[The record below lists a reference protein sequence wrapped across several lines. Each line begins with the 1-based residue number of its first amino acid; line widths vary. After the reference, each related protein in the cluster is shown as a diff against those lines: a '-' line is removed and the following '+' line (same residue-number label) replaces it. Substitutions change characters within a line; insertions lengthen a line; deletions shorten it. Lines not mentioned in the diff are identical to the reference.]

1 METELFVHFAEIAGV
16 FVGFGALI
24 SMRSAHVTDVHD
36 VVYLEAVLGLGVWV
50 VVSALLPIA
59 VNRYGVHD
67 RPLWL
72 WCAVVALALWAT
84 FLFIFV
90 RSPET
95 RASNSVVERVDRLF
109 PVLGLPLHIA
119 IAGSLALVILDVWP
133 GVSEAL
139 YVTALTAG
147 VVFAGYTLL
156 ALTLGQEHD
165 LDPGP
170 PDRPRDQGVARPSTK

>member
-59 VNRYGVHD
+59 VSRYGVHD
-67 RPLWL
+67 HPLWL
-72 WCAVVALALWAT
+72 SCAIVALVLWAT
-84 FLFIFV
+84 FLFIFS
-90 RSPET
+90 RSPES
-95 RASNSVVERVDRLF
+95 RASNAIAEPMDRLF
-109 PVLGLPLHIA
+109 PILGLPLHIV
-119 IAGSLALVILDVWP
+119 IAGSLALVILGAWD
-133 GVSEAL
+133 GVDEAL

-156 ALTLGQEHD
+156 ALTMGQTHD
-165 LDPGP
+165 LQPRP
-170 PDRPRDQGVARPSTK
+170 PDPPRDQGVARASRE

>member
-1 METELFVHFAEIAGV
+1 
-16 FVGFGALI
+16 
-24 SMRSAHVTDVHD
+24 
-36 VVYLEAVLGLGVWV
+36 LGVWV

-72 WCAVVALALWAT
+72 SCAVVALALWAT
-84 FLFIFV
+84 FLFIFI
-90 RSPET
+90 RSPEN
-95 RASNSVVERVDRLF
+95 RASNAVVEPVDRLF
-109 PVLGLPLHIA
+109 RSRVAHAHRHRRQLGPRHPRRVA
-119 IAGSLALVILDVWP
+119 P

-170 PDRPRDQGVARPSTK
+170 PDRPRDQGVARPSTE

>member
-36 VVYLEAVLGLGVWV
+36 VVYLKGVLGLGVWV

-59 VNRYGVHD
+59 VNRYGVRDH
-67 RPLWL
+67 PLWPS
-72 WCAVVALALWAT
+72 CAVVALILWAT
-84 FLFIFV
+84 FLLVFS
-90 RSPET
+90 RGPE
-95 RASNSVVERVDRLF
+95 SNFSNALAEPMDRLF
-109 PVLGLPLHIA
+109 PILGLPLHIV
-119 IAGSLALVILDVWP
+119 IAGSLALIILGVWA
-133 GVSEAL
+133 GVDEAL

-156 ALTLGQEHD
+156 ALTLGQSHD
-165 LDPGP
+165 LEPGP
-170 PDRPRDQGVARPSTK
+170 QDPRDQGVARPSTE

>member
-72 WCAVVALALWAT
+72 SCAVVALALWAT
-84 FLFIFV
+84 FLFIFI
-90 RSPET
+90 RSPEN
-95 RASNSVVERVDRLF
+95 RAFNAVVEPVDRLF
-109 PVLGLPLHIA
+109 PVLGLPLHIV
-119 IAGSLALVILDVWP
+119 IAGSLALVILDVW
-133 GVSEAL
+133 
-139 YVTALTAG
+139 AG
-147 VVFAGYTLL
+147 
-156 ALTLGQEHD
+156 
-165 LDPGP
+165 
-170 PDRPRDQGVARPSTK
+170 STRRST